1 MKSITSWFVR
11 KYSLI
16 GTLGLTLA
24 AIGMQQAY
32 AAGVPSPIK
41 DVQQLNDTLC
51 YLIIYFFWIVMAISV
66 IMVLY
71 AAFTYVTARD
81 DVEKTSRAR
90 RTLTYAAIGI
100 AVALMA
106 VGFPQLVG
114 SIFPPGS
121 VNMSL
126 NLQCSILGG

>member
-1 MKSITSWFVR
+1 
-11 KYSLI
+11 
-16 GTLGLTLA
+16 
-24 AIGMQQAY
+24 
-32 AAGVPSPIK
+32 
-41 DVQQLNDTLC
+41 
-51 YLIIYFFWIVMAISV
+51 
-66 IMVLY
+66 MVLY

-114 SIFPPGS
+114 SIFPAGS
-121 VNMSL
+121 INQSL